1 MVAVVLLCH
10 VLAAIAV
17 GPIFALP
24 LLANAP
30 AALHAVLILLRFA
43 AGLTLV
49 SGIALWAVLKPVAP
63 SWLYVSL
70 ALFLLIV
77 AAITLVIEPAANAV
91 SVNPALRRRIRWAGI
106 AASGFTLSI
115 AALMVSRPNL

>member
-1 MVAVVLLCH
+1 MQLFFYATL
-10 VLAAIAV
+10 LAAIGV
-17 GPIFALP
+17 GPIFTLP

-30 AALHAVLILLRFA
+30 AALRAVLILLRFG

-49 SGIALWAVLKPVAP
+49 SGIALWVVLKPVHP

-77 AAITLVIEPAANAV
+77 AAITLVIYPAANAV
-91 SVNPALRRRIRWAGI
+91 SEKPELRRRIRWAGI
-106 AASGFTLSI
+106 AASGLTLSI
-115 AALMVSRPNL
+115 GALMVLRPNL